1 MRRVGTLVLPLETA
15 PRLSVAEDE
24 DRWGGVKLFG
34 LTYAAGFLFM
44 TLFLA

>member
-15 PRLSVAEDE
+15 PVLSLTADE
-24 DRWGGVKLFG
+24 ERWASLRLFG
-34 LTYAAGFLFM
+34 LTYAAGFLFV